1 MGHDVWKVVQDASV
15 TKEVDPRM
23 AETLIVL
30 ILKVEPPTHFK
41 QLLPPLVYAILSLS
55 WSPRFR

>member
-1 MGHDVWKVVQDASV
+1 MGHDVWKVVLDTSV

-30 ILKVEPPTHFK
+30 ILKVESPTHFK
-41 QLLPPLVYAILSLS
+41 RLLPN
-55 WSPRFR
+55 